1 MRRVVIT
8 GLGVVS
14 PHGLGIAATWDA
26 LLEAKSS
33 IGPLALFDASA
44 FPCRI
49 AGNAPPF
56 KTTDY
61 VPKSYRKAT
70 KIMARDIQLAVTAAD
85 LAVRDAKLATKSVLE
100 ASPAEKIAGWSQVN
114 PTRMGCNIGAGLI
127 CTDLDELSEAMI
139 HARNPD
145 GSLNL
150 TEWGRSDDPNNKPSG
165 MDRLTPLW
173 MLKYLPNMLACHV
186 SILHD
191 TQGPSN
197 TITCGHASGG
207 LALGEACRSIQR
219 GAADLAL
226 IGGCEAKVNPMA
238 LARLTL
244 LNHLAEGH
252 NDDPAHANRPLDRDA
267 DGMII
272 ADGGGVLVIEEL
284 EHAKKRGATIYCEIV
299 GLGGASYGGPI
310 LTDNPDP
317 HTSAVGMQKS
327 LRDAGIGPE
336 LVQLI
341 VPMGS
346 AVPSMDRAEAASIRE
361 VFDTALKNISVV
373 PMRGGIGDCGAGS
386 QAMDLALAAKAIHQQ
401 FIPPATN
408 CPNPIN
414 NMPVPQAKRS
424 AAIDYAVVTATS
436 FGGQTSSVVLKKYTD
451 W

>member
-8 GLGVVS
+8 GLGAVS
-14 PHGLGIAATWDA
+14 PHGLGIAAAWDA
-26 LLEAKSS
+26 VVEAKSN
-33 IGPLALFDASA
+33 IGALASFDASA
-44 FPCRI
+44 FACRI
-49 AGNAPPF
+49 AGNVPAF

-70 KIMARDIQLAVTAAD
+70 KIMARDIHLAVVAAD

-100 ASPAEKIAGWSQVN
+100 ASPEKVTGWAQVN

-150 TEWGRSDDPNNKPSG
+150 GEWGRSSDPAKPSG

-219 GAADLAL
+219 GAADLSL
-226 IGGCEAKVNPMA
+226 IGGCEAKINPMA

-244 LNHLAEGH
+244 LKHLAEGH
-252 NDDPAHANRPLDRDA
+252 NDNPTQANRPLDKDA
-267 DGMII
+267 SGMII
-272 ADGGGVLVIEEL
+272 ADGGSVLVIEEL

-317 HTSAVGMQKS
+317 HPAAVAMQKS
-327 LRDAGIGPE
+327 LRDAGITPE
-336 LVQLI
+336 QIQLI

-346 AVPSMDRAEAASIRE
+346 AVPAMDRAEAAAIRE
-361 VFDTALKNISVV
+361 VFSSVLDKAAVV
-373 PMRGGIGDCGAGS
+373 PMRGGVGDCGAGS
-386 QAMDLALAAKAIHQQ
+386 QALDLALAAKAIQQ
-401 FIPPATN
+401 QIIPPATN

-414 NMPVPQAKRS
+414 GLPVPQSKR
-424 AAIDYAVVTATS
+424 ATTIDFAIVTATS
-436 FGGQTSSVVLKKYTD
+436 FGGQTSSVVLKRYL
-451 W
+451 

>member
-8 GLGVVS
+8 GLGAVS
-14 PHGLGIAATWDA
+14 PHGFGVAATWDA
-26 LLEAKSS
+26 VLEGKSG
-33 IGPLALFDASA
+33 IGPLTLFDPAA
-44 FPCRI
+44 FACRI
-49 AGNAPPF
+49 AGNMPPF

-70 KIMARDIQLAVTAAD
+70 KIMARDIQVAVIAAD
-85 LAVRDAKLATKSVLE
+85 LAVRDAKLATKSVVE
-100 ASPAEKIAGWSQVN
+100 ASPVDKIADWARVD

-150 TEWGRSDDPNNKPSG
+150 TQWGRSEDPEKPSG

-219 GAADLAL
+219 GACDLSL

-244 LNHLAEGH
+244 LDHLAKNH
-252 NDDPAHANRPLDRDA
+252 NDTPTTANRPLDQDA
-267 DGMII
+267 GGMII

-284 EHAKKRGATIYCEIV
+284 EHAKKRGATIYCEVV
-299 GLGGASYGGPI
+299 GLGGASFGGPI
-310 LTDNPDP
+310 LTSNPDP
-317 HTSAVGMQKS
+317 HTAAVAMQKS
-327 LRDAGIGPE
+327 LRDAGITPE
-336 LVQLI
+336 QVQLI

-346 AVPSMDRAEAASIRE
+346 AVPFMDRAEAAAIKE
-361 VFDTALKNISVV
+361 VFGTVLDQTAVV
-373 PMRGGIGDCGAGS
+373 PLRGGIGDCGAGS
-386 QAMDLALAAKAIHQQ
+386 QAMDMALTAKALQQ
-401 FIPPATN
+401 QIIPPATN

-414 NMPVPQAKRS
+414 GLPIPQSKRA
-424 AAIDYAVVTATS
+424 AAIEYAMVTATS

-451 W
+451 S